1 MPLHESNPLLAD
13 SPDLGGA
20 LWAMQDTRSR
30 TLDAVAGLAETE
42 VDAVADGLDN
52 TIGAT
57 IYHIAAIE
65 ADWLYQDILLED
77 YPDWL
82 EEWFPFDVREE
93 NGRLSP
99 VTGFSVE
106 NHMQRLAT
114 VRGHLLD
121 DIRRLDPARFRQS
134 NELEEFPS
142 TPQWA
147 LHHLCQHE
155 AEHRGQIQS
164 IRSALASA

>member
-1 MPLHESNPLLAD
+1 MPLHEVTSLLAY
-13 SPDLGGA
+13 SPEIGAA

-30 TLDAVAGLAETE
+30 TLDAVNGLRDGE
-42 VDAVADGLDN
+42 VDARAPGLDN

-57 IYHIAAIE
+57 LYHIAAIE

-77 YPDWL
+77 YPAWL
-82 EEWFPFDVREE
+82 EDWFPFDVREE
-93 NGRLSP
+93 DGRLSP
-99 VTGFSVE
+99 VIGFSVE
-106 NHMQRLAT
+106 NHLERLAV

-164 IRSALASA
+164 IRSALQSS